1 MNNLLL
7 ELLSTEWILPLLVAW
22 ILVVSWQVIEY
33 KSFTFMAHLHVGVD
47 LPTEA
52 AAAVLDS
59 MPPLTDQ
66 IQLRKTVCRLERPED
81 TEGHHLS
88 M

>member
-1 MNNLLL
+1 MNNFLL

-22 ILVVSWQVIEY
+22 ILVLSWQVVEH
-33 KSFTFMAHLHVGVD
+33 KSSSFMAHLQVEVHVLMKEDG
-47 LPTEA
+47 
-52 AAAVLDS
+52 AVSDS

-81 TEGHHLS
+81 AEGHLLS